1 MNARKQPKPVDKRKQ
16 KPKPTPPAKPK
27 PKTPPARAKPAP
39 KAKPKRAK
47 PKPPPARTSARPKVK
62 AKPPKPA
69 PPAKPAARPKA
80 RAPKPPVTRAPEQ
93 DAAYQAHKAR
103 ARARNASISRS
114 GRDIAPL
121 PPVGNPERRAACER
135 NARLFLETYFG
146 AKFYHPWSK
155 AHITII
161 SKGEQACLYG
171 GLFWM
176 AAPRGSG
183 KSVITKGL
191 ALWAGLFGHR
201 PFIVPIGATAGAAEE
216 ILDDIKGEIETNDLL
231 LEDFPEVVYPIRQL
245 EGIAN
250 RCKGQLCDGERTRI
264 RWKARE
270 IILPSVAGSKASGTI
285 IRVAGIT
292 GRIRGMGHLR
302 EDGVLLRPSLVLV
315 DDIQDEDSAWS
326 NEQCHKRE
334 RTLSGA
340 VLGLAAPGT
349 KIAGIATSTVI
360 REGDVAD
367 RHVDPKVKPEWNGER
382 ISALISFPTNRKL
395 WDEYNEIRI
404 ASLQAGR
411 GIADATRFYAAN
423 RAAMD
428 EMAEAYWPERFNPDE
443 ISAVQNLMNMF
454 FTDEESFFC
463 EMQNRPK
470 PRQVQEEF
478 KPDHVLAKLNGLP
491 RGVVPLGASRVTT
504 AIDIQGTILYWS
516 VLATADDFTGAI
528 VDYGAWPRQSRNY
541 YAARD
546 AQPSILDVA
555 PGKQLEGAIYS
566 ALANLT
572 EELLGREW
580 KKEDGS
586 VLKIERCLID
596 ANWGTSTTVVKTFCR
611 QSKHAAVLL
620 PAHGR
625 HIGAT
630 TAPIS
635 SYKAH
640 PGERIGEEW
649 MIRTGQGAATRHIIF
664 SGNHFKSLIAGRWKA
679 AMGDPGSWSIF
690 GSNPQEHR
698 MLADHMTVEKPVEV
712 EANGRKITQWTAP
725 PGCENHWLD
734 TTVMSAVAASILG
747 AKLIAGGSGPRKKV
761 KLSDLQ
767 KAKREK

>member
-1 MNARKQPKPVDKRKQ
+1 MTARKQPKPVDKRKQ
-16 KPKPTPPAKPK
+16 KPKLTPAK
-27 PKTPPARAKPAP
+27 P
-39 KAKPKRAK
+39 KAKPKKPTARPAAKAK
-47 PKPPPARTSARPKVK
+47 PKPPPRSSGRSKVK
-62 AKPPKPA
+62 AKPPKPPA
-69 PPAKPAARPKA
+69 PPASRPA
-80 RAPKPPVTRAPEQ
+80 TPER
-93 DAAYQAHKAR
+93 DAAYEAHKAR
-103 ARARNASISRS
+103 ARDRNATISRA
-114 GRDIAPL
+114 GRDIAPI
-121 PPVGNPERRAACER
+121 PPIGNPERRARCER
-135 NARLFLETYFG
+135 DARAFLETYFG

-155 AHITII
+155 AHLTII
-161 SKGEQACLYG
+161 SKGQQAVLDG

-231 LEDFPEVVYPIRQL
+231 LEDFPEVCYPIRQL

-250 RCKGQLCDGERTRI
+250 RCKGQLADGERTRI

-270 IILPSVAGSKASGTI
+270 IILPTIAGSKASGTI
-285 IRVAGIT
+285 IRAAGIT
-292 GRIRGMGHLR
+292 GRIRGMSHLR

-326 NEQCHKRE
+326 KEQCVKRE

-382 ISALISFPTNRKL
+382 ISAMVTFPTNRKL

-428 EMAEAYWPERFNPDE
+428 EGAEAYWPERFNPDE
-443 ISAVQNLMNMF
+443 ISAVQNLMNMLF
-454 FTDEESFFC
+454 ADEESFHC
-463 EMQNRPK
+463 EMQNRPVK
-470 PRQVQEEF
+470 RQTQEEF
-478 KPDHVLAKLNGLP
+478 KPEHVLAKINRLP
-491 RGVVPLGASRVTT
+491 RNLVPLAATRLT
-504 AIDIQGTILYWS
+504 AFIDIQGTILYY
-516 VLATADDFTGAI
+516 VALATADDFTGAI
-528 VDYGAWPRQSRNY
+528 VDYGAWPKQSRNY

-566 ALANLT
+566 ALTSLT
-572 EELLGREW
+572 EELLGKDW
-580 KKEDGS
+580 KKENGS
-586 VLKIERCLID
+586 SLKIERCLVD
-596 ANWGTSTTVVKTFCR
+596 ANWGTSTNVVKTFCR
-611 QSKHAAVLL
+611 QSKYSAILL
-620 PAHGR
+620 PSHGR
-625 HIGAT
+625 FQGAT
-630 TAPIS
+630 SAPIS
-635 SYKAH
+635 TYTPK
-640 PGERIGEEW
+640 PGERLGEEW
-649 MIRTGQGAATRHIIF
+649 MIRTAGGAAMRHVIW
-664 SGNHFKSLIAGRWKA
+664 STNHWKTFHAARWKA
-679 AMGDPGSWSIF
+679 AMGDAGSWSLF
-690 GSNPQEHR
+690 GSNPHEHR
-698 MLADHMTVEKPVEV
+698 MFGDHLTVEKPVEV
-712 EANGRKITQWTAP
+712 EAKGRKITHWEAP
-725 PGCENHWLD
+725 PACENHWLD
-734 TTVMSAVAASILG
+734 CAVGAAVAASIQG
-747 AKLIAGGSGPRKKV
+747 AKLLAGGGRRKKV

-767 KAKREK
+767 KQKRER

>member
-1 MNARKQPKPVDKRKQ
+1 MSARKPPKPVDKRKQ
-16 KPKPTPPAKPK
+16 KPKAKPPAAKPK
-27 PKTPPARAKPAP
+27 PKKVPAKPVPRPAP
-39 KAKPKRAK
+39 KVK
-47 PKPPPARTSARPKVK
+47 PKPPPARSSARSKVK
-62 AKPPKPA
+62 AKPPKA
-69 PPAKPAARPKA
+69 PPPPASRPA
-80 RAPKPPVTRAPEQ
+80 TPEQ
-93 DAAYQAHKAR
+93 DAAYEAHKAR

-135 NARLFLETYFG
+135 DARQFLETYFG

-155 AHITII
+155 AHLTII
-161 SKGEQACLYG
+161 TKGQQAVLDG

-250 RCKGQLCDGERTRI
+250 RCKGQLCNGERTRI

-270 IILPSVAGSKASGTI
+270 IILPAIAGSRASGTI

-382 ISALISFPTNRKL
+382 ISAMISFPTNRKL

-428 EMAEAYWPERFNPDE
+428 EGAEAYWPERFNPDE

-454 FTDEESFFC
+454 FADEESFFC

-478 KPDHVLAKLNGLP
+478 KAEHVLAKLNRLP
-491 RGVVPLGASRVTT
+491 RGVMPLNSTRLT
-504 AIDIQGTILYWS
+504 AFIDIQGTILYW
-516 VLATADDFTGAI
+516 VALATADDFTGSI
-528 VDYGAWPRQSRNY
+528 VDYGAYPKQSRSY
-541 YAARD
+541 YQARD

-555 PGKQLEGAIYS
+555 PGKQLEGAIYA
-566 ALANLT
+566 ALEHLT
-572 EELLGREW
+572 GDILTRDWKREN
-580 KKEDGS
+580 GA
-586 VLKIERCLID
+586 VHKIERCMID
-596 ANWGTSTTVVKTFCR
+596 ANWGTSTNVVKTFCR

-620 PAHGR
+620 PSHGR
-625 HIGAT
+625 FYGAT
-630 TAPIS
+630 SAPIS
-635 SYKAH
+635 SYTPKQ
-640 PGERIGEEW
+640 GERLGEEW
-649 MIRTGQGAATRHIIF
+649 MIRTGQGSASRHVIF
-664 SGNHFKSLIAGRWKA
+664 STNHWKTFNAARWKA

-690 GSNPQEHR
+690 GANPQEHR

-712 EANGRKITQWTAP
+712 EAKGRKITHWDAP

-734 TTVMSAVAASILG
+734 CTVGAAVAASILG
-747 AKLIAGGSGPRKKV
+747 AKLLAGGGPRKKV

-767 KAKREK
+767 KQKRER